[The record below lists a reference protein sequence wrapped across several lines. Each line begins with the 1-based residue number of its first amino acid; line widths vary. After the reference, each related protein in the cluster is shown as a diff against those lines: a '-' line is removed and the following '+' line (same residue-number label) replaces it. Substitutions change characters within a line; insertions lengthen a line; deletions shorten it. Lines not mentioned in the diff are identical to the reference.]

1 MIGLVG
7 ASDTDLLIAWRG
19 GDGGA
24 GQELFAR
31 HFDSIY
37 RFFSHKISDDVSDL
51 VQRTFLSCVE
61 SRDAIRD
68 EGSVR
73 AYLFAIAR
81 NQLYQH
87 FRERR
92 KNQRLDF
99 SVSSLQDLGESP
111 SAAVARRGDHALLVQ
126 ALQQIPLELQLVI
139 ELHYWEGLS
148 GAEVAMAL
156 EVPEGTVRSRL
167 RRALEQVRAAMAGAS
182 ASAAAR
188 WATVESFEAWARSVR
203 PYEAVVD

>member
-1 MIGLVG
+1 MIAEVG
-7 ASDTDLLIAWRG
+7 VSDTDLLVAWRE
-19 GDGGA
+19 GDRGA
-24 GQELFAR
+24 GEELFAR
-31 HFDSIY
+31 HFDTIY
-37 RFFSHKISDDVSDL
+37 RFFSRKVADDVSDL

-68 EGSVR
+68 DGSVR
-73 AYLFAIAR
+73 PYLFAIAR

-87 FRERR
+87 FRDRQ

-167 RRALEQVRAAMAGAS
+167 RRALEQLRATIAALSG
-182 ASAAAR
+182 SAAAR
-188 WATVESFEAWARSVR
+188 WATVQSFDEWARSVR